1 MKHENEEPQNAKW
14 TTFMG
19 LRTFM
24 HNYEAW
30 IRSGAPSR
38 ERRTRRKAWAQNHG
52 SGLVPDSRVAEGTE
66 SQGAT
71 SASEFSGQSGVTH
84 VFTFAR

>member
-1 MKHENEEPQNAKW
+1 MKHGNEVPQHAKW
-14 TTFMG
+14 KAFLG
-19 LRTFM
+19 PRTFM
-24 HNYEAW
+24 YDYEAC

-38 ERRTRRKAWAQNHG
+38 EGRTRRKVWAQNHG
-52 SGLVPDSRVAEGTE
+52 SGLVPDSRVAEGKE

-71 SASEFSGQSGVTH
+71 SASEHSGQSGVTK